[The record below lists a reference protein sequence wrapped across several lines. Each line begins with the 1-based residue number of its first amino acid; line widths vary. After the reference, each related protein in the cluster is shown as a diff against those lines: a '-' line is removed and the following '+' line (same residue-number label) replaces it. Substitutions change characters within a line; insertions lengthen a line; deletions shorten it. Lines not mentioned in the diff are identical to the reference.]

1 MASKT
6 ECPRCGGV
14 SANLVHG
21 VCRACYMRDY
31 HQRRTA
37 AAVTKCPNCGGI
49 SANFV
54 HGVCRAC
61 YMRDY
66 HQRRTAAA
74 VTDKQGVFGTLT
86 LIDDSEGQRLCVECK
101 APSVYA
107 RGRCLEC
114 YMRDRQRQRRPLC
127 VECGESAVY
136 ARGRC
141 QNCYKRDR
149 QNRQGQR
156 RCVECAEL
164 GIYAR
169 GLCQNCYLRDRR
181 RHHRMKFGACVV
193 CGVSFQSVRRDALY
207 CSPGCRQKAHRV
219 GKAQFFGMAAS
230 AGERGA
236 VQPAIETQDAT
247 PAARIEVQTQV
258 VAGFDRRLGQ
268 VDSTIGEAAKRGPI
282 NAVLSAVDGQR
293 KSRQVPA
300 GGRREASTLAALKAE
315 RASLAAKGRQV
326 ETEAAPIR
334 YVADLVGAE
343 TNNEWAL
350 RWLLALIMLCFD
362 PPARAHRAAAS
373 FEPLNFRD

>member
-1 MASKT
+1 MASKI

-14 SANLVHG
+14 NANLIHG

-37 AAVTKCPNCGGI
+37 AAVTECPKCGGI

-66 HQRRTAAA
+66 HQRRSAAA
-74 VTDKQGVFGTLT
+74 VTDKQAVLEPPT
-86 LIDDSEGQRLCVECK
+86 LIDDSAGQRLCVECK
-101 APSVYA
+101 APSIYA

-114 YMRDRQRQRRPLC
+114 YMRDRQRQRPPLC
-127 VECGESAVY
+127 IECGEPAVY
-136 ARGRC
+136 ARRRC

-149 QNRQGQR
+149 QHRQGLR

-181 RHHRMKFGACVV
+181 RHHRMKFRACVV
-193 CGVSFQSVRRDALY
+193 CGVSFQSVRRDAIY

-219 GKAQFFGMAAS
+219 GKAQFFGMAAH
-230 AGERGA
+230 AGERSA
-236 VQPAIETQDAT
+236 VQPATETQDAT
-247 PAARIEVQTQV
+247 LAAIEAQAHA
-258 VAGFDRRLGQ
+258 VADLGRRLDQ
-268 VDSTIGEAAKRGPI
+268 VDSTIGEAAKRAPT
-282 NAVLSAVDGQR
+282 NAVLSVIDGQR
-293 KSRQVPA
+293 TARQVLA
-300 GGRREASTLAALKAE
+300 GGRRQASTLTDLKAE
-315 RASLAAKGRQV
+315 RASRAAKARQA

-334 YVADLVGAE
+334 YVAELVGAD
-343 TNNEWAL
+343 TNSEWAL

-362 PPARAHRAAAS
+362 PPARAHTAAAS
-373 FEPLNFRD
+373 FESLNLRD